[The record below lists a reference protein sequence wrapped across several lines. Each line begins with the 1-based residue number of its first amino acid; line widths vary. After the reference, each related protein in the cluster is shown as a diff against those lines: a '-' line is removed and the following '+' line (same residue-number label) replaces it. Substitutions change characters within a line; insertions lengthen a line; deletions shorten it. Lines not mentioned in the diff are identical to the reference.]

1 MNYHKVFH
9 NLFAKKLRKNNT
21 APIFI
26 VGDKVR
32 ITRKK
37 DVFDKG
43 YTSNWT
49 NKVYTISKVLPTR
62 PPTYK
67 IKTDREEE
75 LEGSFFEPELQK
87 SKEDYFQIEKIL
99 GWKNIKGKE
108 KNMVV

>member
-1 MNYHKVFH
+1 M
-9 NLFAKKLRKNNT
+9 
-21 APIFI
+21 
-26 VGDKVR
+26 GDKVR

-37 DVFDKG
+37 DLFDKG

-75 LEGSFFEPELQK
+75 LEGSFYEPELQK
-87 SKEDYFQIEKIL
+87 SKEDRFQIQKIL
-99 GWKNIKGKE
+99 GLKMLRVN
-108 KNMVV
+108 NMVV

>member
-1 MNYHKVFH
+1 M
-9 NLFAKKLRKNNT
+9 
-21 APIFI
+21 
-26 VGDKVR
+26 
-32 ITRKK
+32 
-37 DVFDKG
+37 FDKG

-75 LEGSFFEPELQK
+75 LEGSFYEPELQK

-99 GWKNIKGKE
+99 GWKNIKGKKHGRVKWLGYDNSYNTWE
-108 KNMVV
+108 PEDHIKDMKDI